1 MPAYPGGGGTVA
13 AAKSG
18 NTYPDYVDQTVFVV
32 NGNSATFNP
41 FSGPKGSPFD
51 AKMYPS
57 NGANYTTVPVANTLD
72 HSTGGLSTGIGF
84 ESTDNGQLVA
94 GIQTNNL
101 IVTTSGTTKG
111 IPAGGPGALNGFSDD
126 YQPGITL
133 PSGASISNTV
143 PTPPSQVPYGA
154 ALLAI
159 GGGQSKITVVNSDY
173 AKGISNVVPY
183 TLNNI
188 LDMGVGGSRDAGAGP
203 AFTGFG
209 MKTVVASADIAQGVA
224 IEAGFVNRTAPAA
237 SGIVLKSGAS
247 AFGSATAAS
256 PAIGSTA

>member
-1 MPAYPGGGGTVA
+1 MSAYPSGGAAVA
-13 AAKSG
+13 
-18 NTYPDYVDQTVFVV
+18 TPPLYPDYVSAAVFIVG
-32 NGNSATFNP
+32 GNSASFSP

-57 NGANYTTVPVANTLD
+57 NGANYTTVPVANTAD

-94 GIQTNNL
+94 GVRTGDL
-101 IVTTSGTTKG
+101 IVTTGGTTKG
-111 IPAGGPGALNGFSDD
+111 IPANGPGAINGFTDD

-133 PSGASISNTV
+133 PSGASATLA
-143 PTPPSQVPYGA
+143 TM
-154 ALLAI
+154 LAI
-159 GGGQSKITVVNSDY
+159 GGGKSTITVVAGDV
-173 AKGISNVVPY
+173 AKGLSVVSPYNVQP
-183 TLNNI
+183 I

-209 MKTVVASADIAQGVA
+209 LKSVTATADVAQGAA

-237 SGIVLKSGAS
+237 SGIVLKNGSS

-256 PAIGSTA
+256 PAVT

>member
-1 MPAYPGGGGTVA
+1 MSAYPSGGA
-13 AAKSG
+13 AVS
-18 NTYPDYVDQTVFVV
+18 NPPLYPLYNSAATFIVG
-32 NGNSATFNP
+32 GNSASFSP
-41 FSGPKGSPFD
+41 FSGPQGSPQD
-51 AKMYPS
+51 ALMYPS
-57 NGANYTTVPVANTLD
+57 NIANPIPSQRVANTTD
-72 HSTGGLSTGIGF
+72 HSTGALSTGIGF

-94 GIQTNNL
+94 GLNTGNL

-111 IPAGGPGALNGFSDD
+111 IPANGPGALNGFTDD

-133 PSGASISNTV
+133 PSGASILNTV
-143 PTPPSQVPYGA
+143 PTAPSQVPYGA

-159 GGGQSKITVVNSDY
+159 GGGQSKITVANSDY
-173 AKGISNVVPY
+173 AKGISNVVPL

-209 MKTVVASADIAQGVA
+209 LKSVTATTDVAQGAA
-224 IEAGFVNRTAPAA
+224 IETGFVNRTAPAA
-237 SGIVLKSGAS
+237 SGIVLKSGNS

-256 PAIGSTA
+256 PAVGSTA

>member
-1 MPAYPGGGGTVA
+1 MSAFPGGGAAVA
-13 AAKSG
+13 
-18 NTYPDYVDQTVFVV
+18 TPPLYPDYVSAAVFIVG
-32 NGNSATFNP
+32 GNSASFSP

-57 NGANYTTVPVANTLD
+57 NGANYTTVPVANTAD

-94 GIQTNNL
+94 GVRTGDL
-101 IVTTSGTTKG
+101 IVTTGGTTKG
-111 IPAGGPGALNGFSDD
+111 IPANGPGAINGFTDD

-133 PSGASISNTV
+133 PSGASATLA
-143 PTPPSQVPYGA
+143 TM
-154 ALLAI
+154 LAI
-159 GGGQSKITVVNSDY
+159 GGGKSTITVVAGDV
-173 AKGISNVVPY
+173 AKGLSVVSPYNVQP
-183 TLNNI
+183 I

-209 MKTVVASADIAQGVA
+209 MKSVTATADVAQGAA
-224 IEAGFVNRTAPAA
+224 IEAGFINRTAPAA
-237 SGIVLKSGAS
+237 SGIVLKNGSS

-256 PAIGSTA
+256 PAVT

>member
-32 NGNSATFNP
+32 NGNSASFNP

-143 PTPPSQVPYGA
+143 PTSPSQVPYGA

-159 GGGQSKITVVNSDY
+159 GGGKSTTPTAASSY
-173 AKGISNVVPY
+173 SAPTVPY

-209 MKTVVASADIAQGVA
+209 TKLVTASTDIAQGAA
-224 IEAGFVNRTAPAA
+224 IETGFVNRTAAAA

-256 PAIGSTA
+256 PAIGTTA

>member
-1 MPAYPGGGGTVA
+1 MSAYPSGGAAVA
-13 AAKSG
+13 
-18 NTYPDYVDQTVFVV
+18 TPPLYPDYVSAAVFIVG
-32 NGNSATFNP
+32 GNSASFSP

-57 NGANYTTVPVANTLD
+57 NGANYTTVPVANTAD

-94 GIQTNNL
+94 GVRTGDL
-101 IVTTSGTTKG
+101 IVTTGGTTKG
-111 IPAGGPGALNGFSDD
+111 IPANGPGAINGFTDD

-133 PSGASISNTV
+133 PSGASATLA
-143 PTPPSQVPYGA
+143 TM
-154 ALLAI
+154 LAI
-159 GGGQSKITVVNSDY
+159 GGGKSTITVVAGDV
-173 AKGISNVVPY
+173 AKGLSVVSPYNVQP
-183 TLNNI
+183 I

-209 MKTVVASADIAQGVA
+209 MKSVTATADVAQGAA
-224 IEAGFVNRTAPAA
+224 IEAGFINRTAPAA
-237 SGIVLKSGAS
+237 SGIVLKNGSS

-256 PAIGSTA
+256 PVVS

>member
-1 MPAYPGGGGTVA
+1 MSAYPSGGAAVA
-13 AAKSG
+13 
-18 NTYPDYVDQTVFVV
+18 TPPLYPDYVSAAVFIVG
-32 NGNSATFNP
+32 GNSAFFSP

-57 NGANYTTVPVANTLD
+57 TGANYTTVPVANTAD

-94 GIQTNNL
+94 GVRTGDL

-111 IPAGGPGALNGFSDD
+111 IPANGPGAINGFTDD
-126 YQPGITL
+126 YQPGLSL
-133 PSGASISNTV
+133 PSGANAT
-143 PTPPSQVPYGA
+143 GA
-154 ALLAI
+154 ILLAI
-159 GGGQSKITVVNSDY
+159 GGGKSVITPGAGSDY
-173 AKGISNVVPY
+173 SKGTSNPVPY
-183 TLNNI
+183 NAQPI

-209 MKTVVASADIAQGVA
+209 MKSVTAVADVAQGVA
-224 IEAGFVNRTAPAA
+224 IEAGWINRTAPAA
-237 SGIVLKSGAS
+237 SGIVLKNGTS

-256 PAIGSTA
+256 PAVA